1 MDAQK
6 AMQEL
11 LDDHYDV
18 LAMNRRQ
25 LADLAGVN
33 AGQLSNWLRNAGP
46 LSAEKEGRV
55 AQMILEKVENHSQL
69 QRFAQ
74 VLRYYGPRRRL
85 LATKSEEALAGRP
98 IFLDNPLYIKRYS
111 DFELEYRL
119 RSDRIQLEINGGA
132 KVGKSSLLLTAQRL
146 LESSWTVLVI
156 DFKDYEPGS
165 GSICGWMAVR
175 LEEQIGGHMVVV
187 WTERDDAV
195 PWVLNNVL
203 PNAMNRKAVLVIDH
217 VDCLLPPQ
225 QTEVG
230 YVVKELLI
238 NRPMFPGLINLG
250 IIAAVEK
257 TLPGT
262 ARLDQ
267 LWVEPFSE
275 HEFVAL
281 LKAHGVSC
289 VSSLQEAYQETL
301 GDAFDSQQFCVRRK

>member
-1 MDAQK
+1 
-6 AMQEL
+6 
-11 LDDHYDV
+11 
-18 LAMNRRQ
+18 
-25 LADLAGVN
+25 
-33 AGQLSNWLRNAGP
+33 
-46 LSAEKEGRV
+46 
-55 AQMILEKVENHSQL
+55 
-69 QRFAQ
+69 
-74 VLRYYGPRRRL
+74 
-85 LATKSEEALAGRP
+85 
-98 IFLDNPLYIKRYS
+98 
-111 DFELEYRL
+111 
-119 RSDRIQLEINGGA
+119 
-132 KVGKSSLLLTAQRL
+132 
-146 LESSWTVLVI
+146 
-156 DFKDYEPGS
+156 
-165 GSICGWMAVR
+165 
-175 LEEQIGGHMVVV
+175 
-187 WTERDDAV
+187 
-195 PWVLNNVL
+195 
-203 PNAMNRKAVLVIDH
+203 MNRKAVLVIDH

-289 VSSLQEAYQETL
+289 VSSLQEAYQETS